1 MSNLKD
7 LKRKR
12 RKRKI
17 IRFFRRVILVVAIA
31 VLAYKFYGE
40 NDRIASNV
48 SNGNVQA
55 KVVEAPEKT
64 EDEPKIVDKLAGVP
78 DEVKNSPDEV
88 IQELLSKV
96 NDYPEV
102 IKILSNINS
111 YPRELLE
118 LAAKKDEVISFV
130 ANYPNYNEAA
140 KETISI
146 KKDYKNGEIPLFIQW
161 DERWGYDKY
170 GSDFI
175 AINGCGPTS
184 LAMVVVGLTGNTD
197 INPKIIADASLE
209 SGYLVEGVGSSWDPM
224 TSGAASFG
232 LIGEELALREDTIL
246 NTLRNGQPIIATM
259 GPGTF
264 TTSGHFIVL
273 TGIDKDNKIIVND
286 PDSKIKSNQTWDVSV
301 FMNEARNLWKFSAI

>member
-12 RKRKI
+12 RKRKM
-17 IRFFRRVILVVAIA
+17 IRFFKRVILVVAIA

-40 NDRIASNV
+40 NDEIASNV

-55 KVVEAPEKT
+55 KLVESPEKT
-64 EDEPKIVDKLAGVP
+64 DEEPKIADKLAGVP

-88 IQELLSKV
+88 IQGLLSKV

-102 IKILSNINS
+102 VKILSNINS

-130 ANYPNYNEAA
+130 ANYPNYNEAT

-209 SGYLVEGVGSSWDPM
+209 SGYLVEGVGSSWDLM

-232 LIGEELALREDTIL
+232 LIGEELPLREDTIL

-273 TGIDKDNKIIVND
+273 TGVDKENKIRVND
-286 PDSKIKSNQTWDVSV
+286 PDSKVKSNQTWDVSV
-301 FMNEARNLWKFSAI
+301 FMDEARNLWRFTAM

>member
-40 NDRIASNV
+40 NDEIASNV

-88 IQELLSKV
+88 IQVLLSKV

-102 IKILSNINS
+102 IKILSNINL

-130 ANYPNYNEAA
+130 ANYPNYNEATN
-140 KETISI
+140 ETISI

-209 SGYLVEGVGSSWDPM
+209 SGYLVEGVGSSWDLM
-224 TSGAASFG
+224 TLGAASFG
-232 LIGEELALREDTIL
+232 LIGEELSLREDTIL

-273 TGIDKDNKIIVND
+273 TGVDKDNKIIVND
-286 PDSKIKSNQTWDVSV
+286 PDSKIKSNQT
-301 FMNEARNLWKFSAI
+301 